1 MMLKT
6 RVSPVAVLGAFV
18 LLLAVIVG
26 CDSQELQDQ
35 FAREASGPPSGITE
49 TTIDGEILSR
59 DDDDWRTSPA
69 YRGVLNVT
77 PAFPN
82 PAAEDQIHIPV
93 SVTEFERVAGGFML
107 RAYRGTTFVTLG
119 TAITQT
125 DPGIHV
131 LRFSPGELAT
141 KGLHRVYIFDLAS
154 ELVSYGDI
162 MIQ

>member
-1 MMLKT
+1 MLRALVL
-6 RVSPVAVLGAFV
+6 RVSACGAHVV
-18 LLLAVIVG
+18 LLVVLFG

-35 FAREASGPPSGITE
+35 FAREASRPPSGITE

-59 DDDDWRTSPA
+59 DDDDWRTAPV

-82 PAAEDQIHIPV
+82 PSAGDQIHIPV
-93 SVTEFERVAGGFML
+93 SVTEFGRVAGGFML
-107 RAYRGTTFVTLG
+107 RAYRGTTLVTLG
-119 TAITQT
+119 NPVTQT